1 MRFWWKISD
10 SFRNKSKNGI
20 CVSVLNRFIHDHIFG
35 SFVLIKGLVE
45 QTKKNCRILYHHSIM
60 GETSPGA
67 HHSAKSNGSLFL
79 ETFTLEYFVTIEIIK
94 IQITQAD
101 DNGLLVLHET
111 ICKLKISTEIDII
124 S

>member
-1 MRFWWKISD
+1 MA
-10 SFRNKSKNGI
+10 
-20 CVSVLNRFIHDHIFG
+20 
-35 SFVLIKGLVE
+35 
-45 QTKKNCRILYHHSIM
+45 
-60 GETSPGA
+60 ETSPGA

-124 S
+124 SWVMSSWLFFFSRPSLTV